1 MTLDSNPQTGSLL
14 VASPTLLDI
23 NFSRTVVLV
32 CSHDADGSMGLVLN
46 RPSSFSLSDVL
57 VGVPPSASEKVFW
70 GGPVD
75 ENHFIV
81 LQRSSDPEL
90 SSPRIAT
97 DIQFGR
103 EEDFLR
109 DLMKGHSGGLIQ
121 YRMFAGYA
129 GWGEGQLQAELDQC
143 GWLIAP
149 TLASVVFDTAPE
161 KMWAKA
167 IQSLGP
173 EFAHLATM
181 PLDPRVN

>member
-1 MTLDSNPQTGSLL
+1 VTLESTPQTGSLL
-14 VASPTLLDI
+14 IASPTLLDL

-32 CSHDADGSMGLVLN
+32 CAHDSEGTMGLVLN
-46 RPSSFSLSDVL
+46 RPSRYALSDVL
-57 VGVPPSASEKVFW
+57 VGMPASASEKVFW

-75 ENHFIV
+75 QNRFIV

-90 SSPRIAT
+90 PGGSIA
-97 DIQFGR
+97 DGIQFGQ
-103 EEDFLR
+103 EQDFLHH
-109 DLMKGHSGGLIQ
+109 LMEGHPESSIQ

-129 GWGEGQLQAELDQC
+129 GWGEGQLQTELDQC

-149 TLASVVFDTAPE
+149 ADVKLVFDTPAE
-161 KMWAKA
+161 KLWSRA

-173 EFAHLATM
+173 EFAHLASM